1 MRKHAVDVFM
11 SFKQINSYSSYMYI
25 SLGKK
30 TLEIT
35 HLLTFIKLNKNKS
48 GNTFFPTTI
57 LH

>member
-11 SFKQINSYSSYMYI
+11 SFKQINSYSSYTYI
-25 SLGKK
+25 SLKK
-30 TLEIT
+30 NLEIT
-35 HLLTFIKLNKNKS
+35 HSLTFIKLNKNKS

>member
-25 SLGKK
+25 SLKK
-30 TLEIT
+30 NLEIT
-35 HLLTFIKLNKNKS
+35 HSLTFIKLNKNKS